1 MPAWTAP
8 RLAPP
13 ESTNAVVGS
22 ALVANAPTPAA
33 GARRLGG
40 DLVAGAREHIPTGAE
55 GVHALAVGVAGA
67 LVAREGV
74 ERVAVVGH
82 LGLAVGAR
90 AGAHERDARP
100 AADRG
105 LAARAQ
111 GRPGARA
118 GAGARALGPRVLF
131 EQVEGVALR
140 VGEDLAQ
147 AAALEPEGC
156 RAPAGRLRR
165 AARGGGAVAAAA
177 TARDRQ
183 GGERD
188 HCGAGQEG
196 DGSASRHGRS
206 FEGVH

>member
-1 MPAWTAP
+1 MPAWSAP

-22 ALVANAPTPAA
+22 ALVANAPTPTAR
-33 GARRLGG
+33 ARRLGG
-40 DLVAGAREHIPTGAE
+40 DLVAGGGDHVPAGAE
-55 GVHALAVGVAGA
+55 SVHALAARVAGV
-67 LVAREGV
+67 LVARERV

-90 AGAHERDARP
+90 GGAHHRGVRP
-100 AADRG
+100 GGDGR
-105 LAARAQ
+105 LAACAQ
-111 GRPGARA
+111 GRPGAGACA
-118 GAGARALGPRVLF
+118 GAGALGARVLL

-140 VGEDLAQ
+140 VSEDLAE
-147 AAALEPEGC
+147 AAVLHPEGC

-165 AARGGGAVAAAA
+165 AARSGGVVAATA

-188 HCGAGQEG
+188 HCGGGQEG
-196 DGSASRHGRS
+196 DGSA
-206 FEGVH
+206 

>member
-22 ALVANAPTPAA
+22 ALVAKTAPTPAT

-40 DLVAGAREHIPTGAE
+40 DLIAGGGEHVPAGAE

-67 LVAREGV
+67 LVAREAV

-82 LGLAVGAR
+82 LGLAVRAR
-90 AGAHERDARP
+90 AGAHQRGGRP
-100 AADRG
+100 AAAGG
-105 LAARAQ
+105 LAAGAQ
-111 GRPGARA
+111 GGSGARA
-118 GAGARALGPRVLF
+118 GAGARALGPRVLL

-140 VGEDLAQ
+140 VGEDLAK
-147 AAALEPEGC
+147 AAALQPEGC
-156 RAPAGRLRR
+156 RASAGRLRR
-165 AARGGGAVAAAA
+165 PARGGGAVVAAA

-188 HCGAGQEG
+188 HCGG
-196 DGSASRHGRS
+196 
-206 FEGVH
+206 